1 MFENLFFKLS
11 PFYILIHQKM
21 FYLLLAGHL
30 NIQIRFIRKR
40 YAVAKAT
47 MNAA

>member
-1 MFENLFFKLS
+1 MFGNPFFKLS

-21 FYLLLAGHL
+21 FYPLLVGHP

-40 YAVAKAT
+40 YCSGKA
-47 MNAA
+47 AF